1 MKRILGL
8 LLMMTAFTWS
18 AYAAAPAIVVTGLQG
33 EAVLTVD
40 GSDVPVKEGMEIS
53 EGGVLKSNSQGV
65 VDVSIRGNSGFRFLP
80 DTKAIFTSTDPKRM
94 KIELENGNLLAR
106 FKNKVDPDSTFEVET
121 PAAVLAVRG
130 TQFWGRVTS
139 PQENSMTSFAVRDG
153 VVNVTAKVSGE
164 GYILKGGDAIDLADD
179 NTVPRLRGAAPAEL
193 AAIGE
198 SETIQI

>member
-8 LLMMTAFTWS
+8 LFMTAFSLT

-33 EAVLTVD
+33 DAVLTAD
-40 GSDVPVKEGMEIS
+40 GRDVQVKEGMEIP
-53 EGGVLKSNSQGV
+53 EGGVLKSDKYGV
-65 VDVSIRGNSGFRFLP
+65 VDVSIHGNSGFRFLP
-80 DTKAIFTSTDPKRM
+80 ETQAVFTSTDTKKM
-94 KIELENGNLLAR
+94 KIDLENGNLLAR

-139 PQENSMTSFAVRDG
+139 PGENSVTSFAVRDG
-153 VVNVTAKVSGE
+153 AVSVKAKADGE
-164 GYILKGGDAIDLADD
+164 TYLLKSGDAIDLTE
-179 NTVPRLRGAAPAEL
+179 NETVPRLREAAPAEL